1 MDVLIEVHDRQEL
14 ERALAL
20 KSPLLGVN
28 NRNLKTMVTDIAQ
41 TEALAPLVPAD
52 RVMISESGLYSS
64 ADLARMAAAGARCFL
79 IGESLMRQA
88 DVTAATKALL
98 ANPLSLAG

>member
-1 MDVLIEVHDRQEL
+1 
-14 ERALAL
+14 
-20 KSPLLGVN
+20 
-28 NRNLKTMVTDIAQ
+28 
-41 TEALAPLVPAD
+41 
-52 RVMISESGLYSS
+52 MISESGLYSS